1 MLLLIDGDVLCHISC
16 PPLAKRVKHDEN
28 GQEIRIE
35 DRGEEGI
42 TLIDEEKPSYSAMS
56 EEELNWRRKVARN
69 ALLKK
74 LEQWSDRFYAVD
86 MLIAVKGPNNF
97 RDIVFADYKMQRK
110 NKPVKDVNPIVPE
123 LREMM
128 LSRRLAIAADGREA
142 DDYLRIWAHEARMA
156 GDPYIVISID
166 KDLDCI
172 PGMHYNPNKDTVYHV
187 NELDARRFEYQQVL
201 SGDGTDFIPG
211 VMGVGPKKAKQRV
224 AEASSLE
231 ELQEIAVRSH
241 ACIYKE
247 DWEQFL
253 RINFK
258 LIHLQEH
265 EHDYV
270 SISDWPAVK
279 ELKAFL
285 MDWPT
290 DVWFNWHDLAMEQSW
305 VTKVAR
311 KEALLEKAGFN
322 ALHRLNKGASA
333 PVAKLDH
340 LVQPLSSEEAKII
353 ATPPVFAVNPPAE
366 SAPAVPKLRPPS
378 SKPATGLLAT
388 KLPQSKPFK
397 GLVVGKPFTGKV
409 PSKKRD

>member
-16 PPLAKRVKHDEN
+16 PPLAKRVKHDGN

-42 TLIDEEKPSYSAMS
+42 TLINEEKPSYSTMS
-56 EEELNWRRKVARN
+56 EEELNWRRRVARN

-74 LEQWSDRFYAVD
+74 LEQWSERFFAVD
-86 MLIAVKGPNNF
+86 MLIAVKGENNF
-97 RDIVFADYKMQRK
+97 RDIVFTDYKMQRR
-110 NKPVKDVNPIVPE
+110 NKPVKESNPIVPE

-128 LSRRLAIAADGREA
+128 LNRRLAIAADGREA
-142 DDYLRIWAHEARMA
+142 DDYLRIWANEARRA

-172 PGMHYNPNKDTVYHV
+172 PGLHYNPDKNLKYIVST
-187 NELDARRFEYQQVL
+187 EEAQRFEYQQVL

-224 AEASSLE
+224 ANARSLE
-231 ELQEIAVRSH
+231 ELQEIAVMSH

-265 EHDYV
+265 ENDYV

-279 ELKAFL
+279 ELKGFL

-290 DVWFNWHDLAMEQSW
+290 DVWFNWHDLAMEQNW
-305 VTKVAR
+305 VPKTAR
-311 KEALLEKAGFN
+311 KDALLEKAGFN
-322 ALHRLNKGASA
+322 ALHSLNKGAKAS
-333 PVAKLDH
+333 VAKLDH

-353 ATPPVFAVNPPAE
+353 ATPPVFAVNPPTPPAPYAAE
-366 SAPAVPKLRPPS
+366 LPPI
-378 SKPATGLLAT
+378 SKPAAELLAT
-388 KLPQSKPFK
+388 KLPQAKPFN
-397 GLVVGKPFTGKV
+397 GVFVGKPFTGKV
-409 PSKKRD
+409 PGKKDD